1 MRIAIY
7 FTPPSEHPLA
17 RFAAAWFAQ
26 EDLKQAT
33 APAAFY
39 GFHATLKPPFM
50 PRLSRS
56 LQDIL
61 LAAQSFAEA
70 QPALTV
76 GQLCVKPLGSF
87 LALLPGSA
95 NPELDAFAAACVRD
109 FDRFRAVPEP
119 EELARRRVKGLTD
132 RQEHFLSR
140 WGYPYVMEEFRFHM
154 TLTGPLDRPNL
165 ANAGSRARQMLGDA
179 LLEPV
184 VLDAVTLSLQTAPD
198 RGFQE
203 WRRLPLSG

>member
-1 MRIAIY
+1 MRIAVY

-17 RFAAAWFAQ
+17 RFAAAWFAR

-39 GFHATLKPPFM
+39 GFHATLKPPFL

-70 QPALTV
+70 HPALTV
-76 GQLCVKPLGSF
+76 GQLRVEPLGSF

-109 FDRFRAVPEP
+109 FDRFRAAPEP
-119 EELARRRVKGLTD
+119 QELTRRRAKGLNA

-154 TLTGPLDRPNL
+154 TLTGPLDPVDL
-165 ANAGSRARQMLGDA
+165 ADASSRARQMLGNA
-179 LLEPV
+179 LLEPL
-184 VLDAVTLSLQTAPD
+184 VLDAVTLSLQTARD
-198 RGFQE
+198 RGFLE
-203 WRRLPLSG
+203 WRRLPLRG